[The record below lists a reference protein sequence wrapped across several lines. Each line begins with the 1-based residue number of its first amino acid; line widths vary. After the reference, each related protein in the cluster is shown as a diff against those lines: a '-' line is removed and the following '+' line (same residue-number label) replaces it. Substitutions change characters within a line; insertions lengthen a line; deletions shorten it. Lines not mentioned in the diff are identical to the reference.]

1 MAESSGTPSSTPNI
15 LTEAAAAVYGPRQS
29 AYGHPRENFERTAR
43 LWTGYLFA
51 KDANATLLT
60 ASDVAYMMVLLKMA
74 RLMQTPDH
82 RDSLVDMAGYAAT
95 AARVAEVDA

>member
-1 MAESSGTPSSTPNI
+1 MAKSSATKSSTPTI
-15 LTEAAAAVYGPRQS
+15 LTEAEAAVYGPRQ
-29 AYGHPRENFERTAR
+29 AIYAHPRDNFERTAR
-43 LWTGYLFA
+43 LWNGYLFA
-51 KDANATLLT
+51 KDSNATILT

-95 AARVAEVDA
+95 AARVAGVDA